1 MRLLPLTAALTLA
14 LCLPASAHRVWM
26 LPSST
31 VLSGGDSWVT
41 FDAAVS
47 NDLFV
52 FEHVPMRLDG
62 LAVTGPDGA
71 SVPHENAATGKF
83 RSTFDLHMTK
93 PGSYRAAIV
102 NDGVTASYKLDGAQK
117 RWRGKAENLAKELP
131 AGAQEVKVMKVLQR
145 TETFVTVGKPSN
157 AAFAPGGNGLE
168 LRFETHPN
176 NLTAGETARFT
187 VLLDG
192 APAAGIP
199 VEVVRGGS
207 RYRDKSEEMK
217 LTSGADGSVSVT
229 WAQAGL
235 YWFGVEHQD
244 DKSGIE
250 GAKRRSVYNATFEVL
265 PQ

>member
-1 MRLLPLTAALTLA
+1 MRLLPLAAALTLA
-14 LCLPASAHRVWM
+14 LSVPASAHRAWM

-31 VLSGGDSWVT
+31 VLSGGDAWVT
-41 FDAAVS
+41 VDAAIS

-52 FEHVPMRLDG
+52 FEHMPMRLDG
-62 LAVTGPDGA
+62 LAVTGPDGQP
-71 SVPHENAATGKF
+71 VPHENAATGKV
-83 RSTFDLHMTK
+83 RANFDLHLVK
-93 PGSYRAAIV
+93 PGSYRAAMV
-102 NDGVTASYKLDGAQK
+102 NDGLTASYKLDGAQK
-117 RWRGKAENLAKELP
+117 RWRGKAENLAKEIP
-131 AGAQEVKVMKVLQR
+131 AGAQEVKVTKVLQR
-145 TETFVTVGKPSN
+145 TETFVTLGKPN
-157 AAFAPGGNGLE
+157 AAAFVPGGSGLE

-176 NLTAGETARFT
+176 SLTAGETARFT

-192 APAAGIP
+192 TPAPGIP

-235 YWFGVEHQD
+235 YWFGAELQD